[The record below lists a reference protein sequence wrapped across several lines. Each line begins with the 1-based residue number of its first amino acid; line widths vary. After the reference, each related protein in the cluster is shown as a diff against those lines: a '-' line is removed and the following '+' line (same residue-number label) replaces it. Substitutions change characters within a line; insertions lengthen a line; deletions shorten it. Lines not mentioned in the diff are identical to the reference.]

1 MKVLLVDDHALIRSG
16 VAVALA
22 QKNFEVVAEASSVSQ
37 GLAMLNTHKPEI
49 TLIDINLGSGSGID
63 LIKQAKK
70 DGTSSKFVVLTM
82 HDDNQTLELA
92 KAAGAVAFITKS
104 APTDRLLEV
113 VQSVAAGVD
122 RFLKAGE
129 INTLPERKDFDL
141 TPRELEVLSLLP
153 SGATANA
160 IGGLLFL
167 TEATIKTHLA
177 NLYRKLGAANRAQA
191 VSIGIENKLITN
203 Q

>member
-16 VAVALA
+16 VAAALA
-22 QKNFEVVAEASSVSQ
+22 QKNFEIVAEASSVSQ

-70 DGTSSKFVVLTM
+70 DGASSKFVVLTM

-113 VQSVAAGVD
+113 VQSVASGVD

-129 INTLPERKDFDL
+129 INTLPERRDFDL

>member
-16 VAVALA
+16 VAAAIA

-129 INTLPERKDFDL
+129 INTLLERRDFDL

>member
-16 VAVALA
+16 VAAALA
-22 QKNFEVVAEASSVSQ
+22 QKNFEVVAEASSVRQ

>member
-16 VAVALA
+16 VATVLA

-104 APTDRLLEV
+104 APIDRLLEV

-160 IGGLLFL
+160 IGAVLFL

>member
-16 VAVALA
+16 VATALA
-22 QKNFEVVAEASSVSQ
+22 QKNFEVVAEASNVSQ

-49 TLIDINLGSGSGID
+49 TLIDINLGGASGID

-160 IGGLLFL
+160 IGAVLFL

>member
-16 VAVALA
+16 VAAALA
-22 QKNFEVVAEASSVSQ
+22 QKNFEIVAEASSVSQ

-70 DGTSSKFVVLTM
+70 DGASSKFVVLTM

>member
-16 VAVALA
+16 VATVLA

-113 VQSVAAGVD
+113 VQGVAEGVD

-160 IGGLLFL
+160 IGAVLFL

>member
-16 VAVALA
+16 VAAALA
-22 QKNFEVVAEASSVSQ
+22 QKNFEIVAEASSVSQ

-70 DGTSSKFVVLTM
+70 DGASSKFVVLTM

-141 TPRELEVLSLLP
+141 TPRELEVLSFLP

>member
-16 VAVALA
+16 VAAALA
-22 QKNFEVVAEASSVSQ
+22 QKNFSVVAEASSVSQ

-113 VQSVAAGVD
+113 VQSVATGVD

-129 INTLPERKDFDL
+129 INTLPERRDFDL